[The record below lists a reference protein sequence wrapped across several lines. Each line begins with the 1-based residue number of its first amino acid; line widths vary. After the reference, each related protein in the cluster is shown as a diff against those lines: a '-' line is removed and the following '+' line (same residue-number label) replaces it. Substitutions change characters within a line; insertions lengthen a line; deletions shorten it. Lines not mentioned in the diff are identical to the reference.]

1 MSEMMTIEEARKI
14 LGEKYKNMDDEDI
27 QRLIC
32 DLTFIARETI
42 RDLRSKRAEQAK
54 EPETKNT

>member
-1 MSEMMTIEEARKI
+1 MTIEEARKI